1 MKTLT
6 LRRSSDTTLIRA
18 LLIGTD
24 SAEMEIYSDL
34 IREVARCQ
42 IDIIARL
49 ETSNDWMTRS
59 NYDLIVLDL
68 PAEAGSAGLE
78 ALEKLRRT
86 SPSVGIIALSSD
98 ASVEQAVASMKLGAE
113 DFFGKPF
120 NLDSFKLAVKRSLS
134 RKEFIRKKEGDSNVS
149 PFLNLLNIC
158 QMISGAREEERIFR
172 LVHSYLAHELGD
184 RQPCLSAVYA
194 WDGAK
199 YARVGQA
206 EGEQATEEVLDI
218 AIQTADPFRKMT
230 DASAASS
237 EVSHLFVDRSP
248 LTPGLFVFRFRCGGD
263 VDYFC
268 VCLSPK
274 RPSDVE
280 AFETRLRM
288 LRAQLEVTGS
298 YIRQYK
304 GVQQLA
310 YLDDA
315 TGLYNAR
322 YLSTVLDREVAQA
335 KKTQKSFAVLFIDAD
350 HFKKVND
357 THGHLVG
364 TKLLNALGRHLK
376 KYVRETDTVFRYGG
390 DEFIAVLSMCDLK
403 TAQTVAERIRQSVEK
418 KEFLAA
424 EGLRLRFTVSIGV
437 ALYPDHAGSRK
448 EIIEAADRAMYG
460 AKKASRNSVFLA
472 EAPTQKQA

>member
-1 MKTLT
+1 MKTVE
-6 LRRSSDTTLIRA
+6 LRRSTDSTLIKA
-18 LLIGTD
+18 LLIGSD

-42 IDIIARL
+42 IDIMARV
-49 ETSNDWMTRS
+49 ESATDWMFRA
-59 NYDLIVLDL
+59 NYDLIVFDM
-68 PAEAGSAGLE
+68 PVDNIQMGLE
-78 ALEKLRRT
+78 ILEKIRRAA
-86 SPSVGIIALSSD
+86 PAVGIIVLSTE
-98 ASVEQAVASMKLGAE
+98 ASVDQAVSSMKLGVE

-120 NLDSFKLAVKRSLS
+120 NLDAFKLAVKRCLS
-134 RKEFIRKKEGDSNVS
+134 RKEFIRKKEGDESVS
-149 PFLNLLNIC
+149 AFLNLLNIC

-172 LVHSYLAHELGD
+172 LVQSYLAHELGD
-184 RQPCLSAVYA
+184 QQPCLAAVYT
-194 WDGAK
+194 WNGQK
-199 YARVGQA
+199 YSRVGRS
-206 EGEQATEEVLDI
+206 EGEQASEEVLDI
-218 AIQTADPFRKMT
+218 AIQTADPFKK
-230 DASAASS
+230 ASKSKEKS
-237 EVSHLFVDRSP
+237 NEISHLFLERGA
-248 LTPGLFVFRFRCGGD
+248 LTPGLFVFRFRCAGN
-263 VDYFC
+263 VDYYC

-274 RPSDVE
+274 RPADLE
-280 AFETRLRM
+280 ALDTRLNM

-304 GVQQLA
+304 DVEQLA

-322 YLSTVLDREVAQA
+322 YLSTVLDREIVLSN
-335 KKTQKSFAVLFIDAD
+335 KTQKPFAVLFIDAD

-364 TKLLNALGRHLK
+364 TKLLNALGRHIK

-390 DEFIAVLSMCDLK
+390 DEFIAVLSTCDLK

-437 ALYPDHAGSRK
+437 ALYPEHAASKK
-448 EIIEAADRAMYG
+448 EVIDAADRAMYG
-460 AKKASRNSVFLA
+460 AKKASRNSVFIA
-472 EAPTQKQA
+472 EAVSQKQA